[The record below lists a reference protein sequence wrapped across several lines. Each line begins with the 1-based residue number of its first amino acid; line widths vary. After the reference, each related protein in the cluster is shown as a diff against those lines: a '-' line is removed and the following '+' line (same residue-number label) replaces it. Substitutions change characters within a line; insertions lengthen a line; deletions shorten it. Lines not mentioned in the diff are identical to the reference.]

1 MSPTEAS
8 NGTAHH
14 RFPRVSGDEP
24 GYITGAL
31 GVISFSP
38 RERG

>member
-1 MSPTEAS
+1 MSRSLGRRLATNP
-8 NGTAHH
+8 G
-14 RFPRVSGDEP
+14 FPRVSGDEP

>member
-1 MSPTEAS
+1 MSLTLREMRPPRA
-8 NGTAHH
+8 

-24 GYITGAL
+24 QDIAAIRAY
-31 GVISFSP
+31 VSFSP